1 LATAGKQGIA
11 IVATDRDGRT
21 AVPYAA
27 LEAAYAG
34 DFSNRNPQVMVSVG
48 NASASLKLTDDQL
61 EAFAAA
67 RHKRVQAATATLAKE
82 IKVRLQKRDFDAA
95 RELAGRC
102 IALGLDRDAC
112 GKLQTSVTNAV
123 QANEERLE
131 RIEERRERQEEAQA
145 DRDAGAEAPMGTAKA
160 GPASSPSNVHQAAA
174 GGTQAQEMP
183 SKLAGSVLGQLV
195 KAADSCETLKATT
208 RAWAKAQAP
217 ADMKADDL
225 MTMVWALTAMSPD
238 QIKPQYRKLSDMNI
252 VKRNRAGR
260 VQFDNAV
267 KSALIQTVYLPAE
280 CRKQI
285 SETAIN
291 LLARCKAV
299 AGFVEASKSLV
310 RRPRLRHVRQHPNVP
325 DQHLPGQ
332 PPTAWPQRS
341 SSSPSPVGEPCTTRS
356 RRRLDLIERA
366 AQHTAGPTRRGR
378 PCTSTGS

>member
-299 AGFVEASKSLV
+299 ASAPTGWI
-310 RRPRLRHVRQHPNVP
+310 RRS
-325 DQHLPGQ
+325 
-332 PPTAWPQRS
+332 A
-341 SSSPSPVGEPCTTRS
+341 PVCGIR
-356 RRRLDLIERA
+356 
-366 AQHTAGPTRRGR
+366 
-378 PCTSTGS
+378 